1 MKRRF
6 SVCFAFLFFAAVL
19 LVLPVSPRSIAQ
31 QASSTSAQAPKQK
44 DSAVLEEGAPSS
56 ENAAQAKKSEKQT
69 GEVDPNVFRHAS
81 AVQVIAR
88 MLHVDV
94 ETAAKIFEYINF
106 AIIFLAIVIPLARM
120 LPRAFR
126 KRSETIQKQLQ
137 DARSATEEANSRL
150 SSVEQRL
157 AKLDEEIAA
166 IRRQV
171 EQDSAADEVRIKNS
185 IEEERK
191 RIVDSAGQE
200 IEAASLAARRELK
213 KVAAELAVDRAL
225 GRLVLTP
232 EADRRLV
239 GEFAR
244 EIGKDGKN

>member
-1 MKRRF
+1 MKRRLPG
-6 SVCFAFLFFAAVL
+6 CFAFLFFAALL
-19 LVLPVSPRSIAQ
+19 LVVPVSPRSFAQ
-31 QASSTSAQAPKQK
+31 QPSTPAQSKA
-44 DSAVLEEGAPSS
+44 AAAGTPS
-56 ENAAQAKKSEKQT
+56 ETNPVNPAAAQKSEKNT
-69 GEVDPNVFRHAS
+69 EENPDVYRHSS
-81 AVQVIAR
+81 AVQAIAR

-94 ETAAKIFEYINF
+94 ETAARIFEYLNF
-106 AIIFLAIVIPLARM
+106 AVIFLAIVIPLAKG
-120 LPRAFR
+120 LPKAFR
-126 KRSETIQKQLQ
+126 KRTETIQKQLQ

-157 AKLDEEIAA
+157 AKLDEEIGA

-171 EQDSAADEVRIKNS
+171 EQDSAADEARIKSS

-213 KVAAELAVDRAL
+213 RVAAELAVDRAI

-244 EIGKDGKN
+244 DLGKDGQN